1 VKWGVPASSITVINS
16 VYNPINIEKEV
27 LVGEKENDT
36 HYLRIITAGRLVP
49 WKGFLG
55 VLEVVARLKKTFP
68 TIKLVI
74 VGEGEQR
81 DTLKR
86 VAAELGISESVE
98 LPGRLSQTDLA
109 HQIATSDV
117 FILNTQYEGLSHQ
130 LIEVMN
136 LGVPIVTTAVG
147 GNPELITHNK
157 NGLLVPYNN
166 IEELVAAVTILITD
180 KEQSEKFVREA
191 KETVKNFSKENMMQ
205 SLVTVLKRYE

>member
-1 VKWGVPASSITVINS
+1 M
-16 VYNPINIEKEV
+16 
-27 LVGEKENDT
+27 LVGEKDDWFP
-36 HYLRIITAGRLVP
+36 RIITAGRLVP

-86 VAAELGISESVE
+86 VAAELGISESVK

-166 IEELVAAVTILITD
+166 IEELVAAVTTLITD
-180 KEQSEKFVREA
+180 KEQSERFVREA